1 MTDRVSRSAESRE
14 KKTRRNP
21 WQPPSMLDA
30 PEAPAGY
37 KHRWIRAEVR
47 GHDDRANMS
56 KRIREGFEPVRAED
70 HPDFDAPTLD
80 QGQHAGVIGVGG
92 LILAKIPEE
101 TIEERDAYFQRQTD
115 DQISG
120 VDNDLLRDS
129 DPRMPIRPT
138 DIQRSS
144 KTQFGSARKGADS
157 E

>member
-1 MTDRVSRSAESRE
+1 
-14 KKTRRNP
+14 
-21 WQPPSMLDA
+21 MLDA